1 MEDIRALF
9 EKYLNDYNQSWY
21 NKNIEKL
28 SEFYDVEHNELIY
41 FDNHKGNDTYTLREH
56 LQLVSEFFR
65 NGKQTESGAVE
76 ELIIEQFNVFST
88 QDAACLCF
96 IARYKSFPKPGV
108 RTTMYLEK
116 LQKSWKVKHVHC
128 SFEPTD

>member
-1 MEDIRALF
+1 M
-9 EKYLNDYNQSWY
+9 
-21 NKNIEKL
+21 
-28 SEFYDVEHNELIY
+28 SEFYDIEHNEFIY

-65 NGKQTESGAVE
+65 NGKQIESGAVE
-76 ELIIEQFNVFST
+76 ELNIEQFNVFAT

-96 IARYKSFPKPGV
+96 ITRYKSFPNPGV
-108 RTTMYLEK
+108 RTTLFLKK